1 MPADSKPPAKQPDK
15 RQRAVALQYA
25 EGDKAPH
32 VVATGAGEIA
42 RRILELATKNNIPIK
57 RDDSLVD
64 ILSQLDLGYEIPQ
77 ETFRA
82 VAEILAFLYRTDE
95 AWKKRNDPKPLP
107 APEPVTP
114 AAAPAGKR
122 SGRFPERTK
131 TPIPKK

>member
-1 MPADSKPPAKQPDK
+1 MPADSTPPNK

-25 EGDKAPH
+25 AGDKAPH

-42 RRILELATKNNIPIK
+42 RRILELAQKNNIPIK

-64 ILSQLDLGYEIPQ
+64 ILSKLDLGYEIPQ

-95 AWKKRNDPKPLP
+95 AWKRRNDPKPLP
-107 APEPVTP
+107 EPTP
-114 AAAPAGKR
+114 TVAAAPAGKR
-122 SGRFPERTK
+122 SGRFPERSK
-131 TPIPKK
+131 TPVPKK